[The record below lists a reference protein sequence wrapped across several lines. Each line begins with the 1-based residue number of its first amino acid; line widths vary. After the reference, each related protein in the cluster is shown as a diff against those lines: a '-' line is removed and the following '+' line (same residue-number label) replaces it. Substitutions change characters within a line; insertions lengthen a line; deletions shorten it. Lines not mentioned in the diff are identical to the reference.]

1 VRPVSEPLLLGIDV
15 GTTAIKSALFTTA
28 GHMIA
33 SGTQEYDLMT
43 PAANVVEVHTET
55 YWAALRQT
63 VQAVISCTDVRS
75 RDIVALSLSAQ
86 GETLVP
92 TDASGNALRPA
103 IVWLDN
109 RAGAEAVELA
119 NRFGHD
125 EIYRVT
131 GQPEMVAAWPAA
143 KVLWLAR
150 HEPDIHSRAARYLL
164 IEDYLLHRICGEF
177 VSEGSLLTSSCYWN
191 FRTKEW
197 WPEMLDAVELD
208 RAQLPTIAE
217 SGVLIGTIRP
227 EVAAEL
233 GLPPTIRVCTGG
245 LDQACGAIGVGNVRP
260 GRVSENTGAA
270 VALCA
275 TVSTPSLDP
284 DRTMPCHYHAIPDT
298 WMYHTFTAG
307 GIVLRWFRDQFC
319 AAERHVAES
328 IGQDAYDLI
337 ARQAELTP
345 PGAEGLVMLPHLQ
358 GAMAPESNQN
368 ARGTLV
374 GLSLAHG
381 KGHVARAIL
390 ESIAF
395 VVRRN
400 IDVVE
405 RLDSKVDLLYALGG
419 GSKSPQ
425 WKQIE
430 ADVIQRP
437 VVTTGQPDAAALGA
451 AILAGVGVGLY
462 DNPAEAADQMVSI
475 DRTFTPNP
483 ALAGLYDDMYGAYI
497 STYDA
502 LCPVFDQLAAL
513 GAGREVT

>member
-1 VRPVSEPLLLGIDV
+1 
-15 GTTAIKSALFTTA
+15 
-28 GHMIA
+28 
-33 SGTQEYDLMT
+33 
-43 PAANVVEVHTET
+43 
-55 YWAALRQT
+55 
-63 VQAVISCTDVRS
+63 
-75 RDIVALSLSAQ
+75 
-86 GETLVP
+86 
-92 TDASGNALRPA
+92 
-103 IVWLDN
+103 
-109 RAGAEAVELA
+109 
-119 NRFGHD
+119 
-125 EIYRVT
+125 
-131 GQPEMVAAWPAA
+131 
-143 KVLWLAR
+143 
-150 HEPDIHSRAARYLL
+150 
-164 IEDYLLHRICGEF
+164 
-177 VSEGSLLTSSCYWN
+177 
-191 FRTKEW
+191 
-197 WPEMLDAVELD
+197 
-208 RAQLPTIAE
+208 
-217 SGVLIGTIRP
+217 
-227 EVAAEL
+227 
-233 GLPPTIRVCTGG
+233 
-245 LDQACGAIGVGNVRP
+245 
-260 GRVSENTGAA
+260 
-270 VALCA
+270 
-275 TVSTPSLDP
+275 
-284 DRTMPCHYHAIPDT
+284 
-298 WMYHTFTAG
+298 
-307 GIVLRWFRDQFC
+307 VLRWFRDQVC
-319 AAERHVAES
+319 ASERHVAES